1 MSKCSRRRIW
11 PRPPRAG
18 PGPNDLPY
26 HGHICGLVQA
36 SGEANKPSTPRDRTM
51 RWASWSCLTGKQCRR
66 GESRPR
72 PRTRF
77 LLLLPAAE
85 KSVGRVLV
93 SAVWVRGFSTS
104 FHICE
109 LPSWCEPNAEHS
121 LSSRE
126 RVCCQIPQADR
137 LVLESAS
144 HQPLG
149 APSSVMTLSSS
160 VIFTFCLALE
170 KRKRLAACEDIE
182 MQDDEPTEPG
192 LLSLASCQLIH
203 SPVRYRDMGGRGK
216 EAIRG
221 VKVIRPPCRSGRY
234 LRSMGRRW
242 RYRHRRWHQRA
253 KQASEASSRRCRME
267 VEVAP
272 IS

>member
-1 MSKCSRRRIW
+1 VG
-11 PRPPRAG
+11 RA
-18 PGPNDLPY
+18 DL
-26 HGHICGLVQA
+26 
-36 SGEANKPSTPRDRTM
+36 DREHD
-51 RWASWSCLTGKQCRR
+51 SSCC
-66 GESRPR
+66 
-72 PRTRF
+72 F
-77 LLLLPAAE
+77 LLLRNRSDGFLSQRSGSE
-85 KSVGRVLV
+85 V
-93 SAVWVRGFSTS
+93 SLRSTS

-109 LPSWCEPNAEHS
+109 LPSRCEPNAEHS

-192 LLSLASCQLIH
+192 LLSLAICQLIH

-221 VKVIRPPCRSGRY
+221 VKVIRPPCRSGRC

-242 RYRHRRWHQRA
+242 RYRHRQWHQRA